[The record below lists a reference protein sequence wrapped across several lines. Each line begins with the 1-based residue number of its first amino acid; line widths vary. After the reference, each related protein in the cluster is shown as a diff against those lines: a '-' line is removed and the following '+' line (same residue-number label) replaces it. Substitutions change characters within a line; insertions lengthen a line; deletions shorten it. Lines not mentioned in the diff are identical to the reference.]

1 MKEVNEECGI
11 VECPV
16 DFIYCPKRKMK
27 LKMEE
32 EKDEVLL
39 TINFADYTMSLA
51 PPCSLL
57 SSSSMTPPSSLVSS
71 SSMTPPSSLVSSSS
85 LTLSSSLVSS
95 SSLNLPSRLGLSSS
109 LTPAAAGG
117 HDIENLTKRL
127 KADLPPGSSSSIPSG
142 SDNCKTVSRDV
153 IGDVLDTVSANLDS
167 LKAQDEDLPLMEA
180 DPSTTIQSK
189 LETGTLAKDQASL
202 AMSSLDSVY
211 STGQSQVISDLT
223 TLTGSVKVN
232 SQLTTAQL
240 SVSQKGLNTLVPT
253 DQLLRYDQ
261 DATFTAPQEFGGEVT
276 VAGDVGFDAED
287 VCEEITE
294 DPYDI
299 TQDGDFYKLLWC

>member
-1 MKEVNEECGI
+1 
-11 VECPV
+11 
-16 DFIYCPKRKMK
+16 
-27 LKMEE
+27 ME
-32 EKDEVLL
+32 
-39 TINFADYTMSLA
+39 T
-51 PPCSLL
+51 
-57 SSSSMTPPSSLVSS
+57 
-71 SSMTPPSSLVSSSS
+71 
-85 LTLSSSLVSS
+85 
-95 SSLNLPSRLGLSSS
+95 
-109 LTPAAAGG
+109 
-117 HDIENLTKRL
+117 
-127 KADLPPGSSSSIPSG
+127 
-142 SDNCKTVSRDV
+142 
-153 IGDVLDTVSANLDS
+153 
-167 LKAQDEDLPLMEA
+167 

-211 STGQSQVISDLT
+211 STGQSQAISDLT

-240 SVSQKGLNTLVPT
+240 SFSQKGLNTLVPT

-276 VAGDVGFDAED
+276 VAGDVGFDAKD